1 METFDGVSV
10 LTTNAESAI
19 DPALQRRLNFRIR
32 FPEPEVE
39 EREKL
44 WHQLLP
50 PATGLA
56 DIDFHKLAETFDM
69 TGGYIKNAVVRA
81 AVIAAR
87 AGRAMTAEDLWVG
100 AHHEYVEMGKVMPQ
114 LKGKPGGL

>member
-1 METFDGVSV
+1 LVGFLGVCV
-10 LTTNAESAI
+10 LTPNAESSI

-44 WHQLLP
+44 WRQLLP
-50 PATGLA
+50 PATKLH
-56 DIDFHKLAETFDM
+56 DRVDFHALAERFDM

-87 AGRAMTAEDLWVG
+87 AGREMKAEDLWMG
-100 AHHEYVEMGKVMPQ
+100 AHHEYIEMGKVMPQ
-114 LKGKPGGL
+114 LTPPGGL